1 MGLAAAS
8 FAACS
13 SLDWVRRYY
22 PDVELT
28 LACQRENTDEQ
39 GVVVARSGP
48 SPLVW
53 YKHPRRCATY
63 SRFRWRAAASCG
75 ISIAAVLQRE
85 LAGGGCCLLCQA
97 LIAEVGASLRAFLGL
112 RTASLRGVEKRPYRP
127 VQRQFTCVSA
137 PGIFGGLHTAPSD
150 APSVWMEEMR
160 RLLPF
165 LPSPAEGLFAA
176 DLFCGAAGGWTWA
189 MKLMGFAVKLGVDF
203 DKLGLS
209 AYARNHPDVEPVLL
223 NLRFVLIAI
232 EIIDSFGLLHLI
244 GISSPCQ
251 GFSYGTSGS
260 VAYDKRRELIVCA
273 ARIVAGL
280 ARPPDVVVIE
290 NVLGMMQPEPAQ
302 EWLDAKIILERVGY
316 VFQDSTLDASRCGPP
331 QARHRVFVVGV
342 RGGRGCELLSICDSA
357 ARRAPT
363 PVIDYSASRLFCFIP
378 FGKGGD
384 RKHVYDASR
393 AMRCLRSPCASRP
406 AQDRYAPAGRRD
418 DGLLADTP
426 VFHLEDFAVFQ
437 GLPPWTALPTA
448 RRRAMLAI
456 ANSVVP
462 VCGALAIGAVN
473 WCAMRQALEAEG
485 HGRDALVEAAR
496 AEIGARSAQVWAA
509 LARTL
514 IEEEDEPPRP
524 QQQQAQFLA
533 AAPRPPTSARHADA
547 LVGGQVEGG
556 TGKHEAAR
564 KGRRVKDDDGGVR
577 DHSGAMPQVKSGK
590 ESALPT
596 TLAASAGLRAS
607 AEPHGGTCRRCA
619 KTQWIPATLAF
630 RALGVQVGGITH
642 CVRVPEA
649 YCWEQLDQRTYAT
662 LCEEGR
668 PEGGRTGR
676 LRATDW

>member
-1 MGLAAAS
+1 VGLAAAS

-28 LACQRENTDEQ
+28 LACQREDTDEQ

-53 YKHPRRCATY
+53 YEHPRRCATY

-302 EWLDAKIILERVGY
+302 EWLDAKIILERAGY

-342 RGGRGCELLSICDSA
+342 RGGRGCELLAICDSA

-363 PVIDYSASRLFCFIP
+363 PVVDYSASRLFCFIP

-426 VFHLEDFAVFQ
+426 VDES
-437 GLPPWTALPTA
+437 
-448 RRRAMLAI
+448 RRSR
-456 ANSVVP
+456 
-462 VCGALAIGAVN
+462 
-473 WCAMRQALEAEG
+473 
-485 HGRDALVEAAR
+485 
-496 AEIGARSAQVWAA
+496 
-509 LARTL
+509 
-514 IEEEDEPPRP
+514 
-524 QQQQAQFLA
+524 
-533 AAPRPPTSARHADA
+533 
-547 LVGGQVEGG
+547 
-556 TGKHEAAR
+556 
-564 KGRRVKDDDGGVR
+564 
-577 DHSGAMPQVKSGK
+577 
-590 ESALPT
+590 ES
-596 TLAASAGLRAS
+596 R
-607 AEPHGGTCRRCA
+607 
-619 KTQWIPATLAF
+619 
-630 RALGVQVGGITH
+630 
-642 CVRVPEA
+642 
-649 YCWEQLDQRTYAT
+649 
-662 LCEEGR
+662 
-668 PEGGRTGR
+668 
-676 LRATDW
+676 